1 MEPRIQYAKTKDGV
15 SIAFTTVGKGPPV
28 VVAGDISDS
37 HVQLVWES
45 PPSGPLFKL
54 LADKHTVVKFDP
66 RGFGL
71 SDRGVSAF
79 SLDSRLLDLE
89 AVVDHL
95 ELTRFA
101 IVGIVVGV
109 LLRWL
114 SLPNI
119 PSAYPGWR
127 LWAPPSARPIFSVA
141 TACGSYY
148 PLYKLTGKCS

>member
-15 SIAFTTVGKGPPV
+15 SIAFTTVGKGTPL

-37 HVQLVWES
+37 HVQLVWDS
-45 PPSGPLFKL
+45 PPSGPLFKF
-54 LADKHTVVKFDP
+54 LAGKHTVVKFDP

-71 SDRGVSAF
+71 SDRDVSAF

-89 AVVDHL
+89 AAVDHL
-95 ELTRFA
+95 GLTRFT
-101 IVGIVVGV
+101 ILGIGVLGV

-119 PSAYPGWR
+119 PSAYPVWYLR
-127 LWAPPSARPIFSVA
+127 APPFARPIF
-141 TACGSYY
+141 
-148 PLYKLTGKCS
+148 